1 VQLLKKK
8 YIKYVNFLTS
18 PTSIAALW
26 FWKGIQ
32 KCKSFIQSGAC
43 LKVAV
48 TYDFPIWTTSW
59 VPTLPNYKPL
69 PKFPNNQNMPI
80 GFISDF
86 ILPGTA
92 RWNHQAL
99 DRCFDSIS
107 VQEIAKIHISSNTE
121 TTFFWT
127 FSTSGRFTASSAYL
141 ALQNNYVSPMMPGT
155 SANFWKSIWK
165 LNLNDRLRLFIW
177 KIAWNLFPT
186 MEWLNAIF
194 SSPDIDVVCPLCK
207 DGEDSIQHLFFKCR
221 FARVIWRNSFWPM
234 DLLAFNFT
242 NMLDWIKVIISH
254 GATLKI
260 PKEDHHRFQ
269 NFVAVACDFLWSS
282 RNKAYHENLSFDAL
296 NVSRKINKVSLE
308 HMVAWKNVSI
318 PPEEKWM
325 PPPPH

>member
-1 VQLLKKK
+1 VQLLKQK

-32 KCKSFIQSGAC
+32 KCRSFIQSGAC
-43 LKVAV
+43 LQVAV
-48 TYDFPIWTTSW
+48 TSDFPIWTTSW

-69 PKFPNNQNMPI
+69 PKFPNNRNLPI
-80 GFISDF
+80 GFILDF
-86 ILPGTA
+86 ILPRTA

-99 DRCFDSIS
+99 DSCFDSIS

-141 ALQNNYVSPMMPGT
+141 ALQNISVSPMMPGT

-177 KIAWNLFPT
+177 KIAGNLFPT
-186 MEWLNAIF
+186 MEQLNAIF
-194 SSPDIDVVCPLCK
+194 FSPDIDVVCPLCK

-221 FARVIWRNSFWPM
+221 FA
-234 DLLAFNFT
+234 
-242 NMLDWIKVIISH
+242 
-254 GATLKI
+254 
-260 PKEDHHRFQ
+260 
-269 NFVAVACDFLWSS
+269 
-282 RNKAYHENLSFDAL
+282 
-296 NVSRKINKVSLE
+296 
-308 HMVAWKNVSI
+308 
-318 PPEEKWM
+318 
-325 PPPPH
+325 